1 MRESKIQVQPA
12 GYRTGISLH
21 SHTLH
26 SHESLDFIYFAARK
40 SRLLQAVLRQGE
52 ATYRR
57 IHGTELDL
65 ARGWWTPPL
74 APLDAFQLESKQL
87 ADLGLRPFVSLTDHD
102 SIEAPMSL
110 QAIEPEQHIPVSV
123 EWTVPYRGTFFHIGV
138 HNIVPSRARMLME
151 HLAAYTD
158 HPEPSRLTEL
168 LEELDADPATLVVF
182 NHPLWDEKGVGE
194 EVHRAAL
201 HELLTAR
208 GEFFHALEINGL
220 RPWSENKLVV
230 KLAESWNK
238 PIVSGGDR
246 HVLEPNACVN
256 VTNAA
261 DFREFVDEVR
271 SDLQSQ
277 IVMLPHY
284 HEAHAS
290 RILHNMADV
299 FRTYENHGC
308 GWKEWGDRVFYSKHD
323 GHVQS
328 LSQLWGERPPRAVGI
343 FAGFM
348 RFAGHQGMRRAL
360 RSVAGFV
367 PAEAD

>member
-1 MRESKIQVQPA
+1 MRESKIRVSQEAP

-26 SHESLDFIYFAARK
+26 SHESLDFIYFAAR
-40 SRLLQAVLRQGE
+40 RFAPLRQVLREGE
-52 ATYRR
+52 RRYRK

-65 ARGWWTPPL
+65 NRGWWTPPL
-74 APLDAFQLESKQL
+74 APLDAFQLETAQL
-87 ADLGLRPFVSLTDHD
+87 ERMGLRPFVSLTDHD

-110 QAIEPEQHIPVSV
+110 QAIEPDVHIPVSV

-138 HNIVPSRARMLME
+138 HNIVASRARMLME
-151 HLAAYTD
+151 HLEGYTA
-158 HPEPSRLTEL
+158 EPVAERLTAL
-168 LEELDADPATLVVF
+168 LEELDADPATLIVF
-182 NHPLWDEKGVGE
+182 NHPLWDEKGVGKD
-194 EVHRAAL
+194 VHRAAL
-201 HELLTAR
+201 EELLATR

-220 RPWSENKLVV
+220 RPWRENELTVA
-230 KLAESWNK
+230 LAAAWNK

-246 HVLEPNACVN
+246 HTLEPNACVN

-290 RILHNMADV
+290 RIFHNMLDV
-299 FRTYENHGC
+299 FRTYENHGY

-323 GHVQS
+323 GHAQS
-328 LSQLWGERPPRAVGI
+328 LAEMWGDRPPQAVRV

-348 RFAGHQGMRRAL
+348 KFAGRHRWSQGVQRGS
-360 RSVAGFV
+360 RSVIA
-367 PAEAD
+367 